1 MENATTT
8 TGRRPPLS
16 VRCRQGIERVII
28 RRFVKTAL
36 RYGYAISVFD
46 GEETTVKRSLDA
58 SVIMKAIMTTDED
71 FLELFRL
78 NESPKRQGWVRL
90 IYGNSGYD
98 VINDYTTNL
107 EYLMTVSK
115 MQELIDKYELLVL
128 GS

>member
-1 MENATTT
+1 MMSETPTTT
-8 TGRRPPLS
+8 TVKRVAPLS

-46 GEETTVKRSLDA
+46 GEETTVKRSMDVN
-58 SVIMKAIMTTDED
+58 VIMKAIMTTDED

-98 VINDYTTNL
+98 VINDYEPGVPDGGIQNARADRQ
-107 EYLMTVSK
+107 V
-115 MQELIDKYELLVL
+115 
-128 GS
+128 